1 MTRNI
6 LWGGILGMALCLCV
20 PQGTVWAQEVVPVS
34 NAETQENLDFSYRSL
49 SDGTMEIKK
58 YLGSD
63 STVMIPETIE
73 GKTVTSIGES
83 AFGWCSSLTEITI
96 PSSVTSIGGKAM

>member
-1 MTRNI
+1 
-6 LWGGILGMALCLCV
+6 MALCLCV

-73 GKTVTSIGES
+73 GKTVTSIGGH
-83 AFGWCSSLTEITI
+83 AFRGCSSLTEITI
-96 PSSVTSIGGKAM
+96 PSSVTSIGGEAM